1 VRERER
7 DRNCGSLYRFYSCES
22 ICLFYKTSLRARA
35 SYVVYANA
43 QRRINSLYHFSLYEN
58 ICLSYKTSTLPCN
71 CFHLFGGGGYDSILW
86 LSFAQQ
92 KLNGSGMEKDLG
104 CKAPSLLTVRVTRGG
119 DQPYPEHNASYNARV
134 VKSYK
139 TTSSL
144 LKCFLLLWKNTLHA
158 ITPVL

>member
-1 VRERER
+1 MWYMPMHNAELIA
-7 DRNCGSLYRFYSCES
+7 CIIFLYMKIFVCLIKQAHFLAIVS
-22 ICLFYKTSLRARA
+22 IF
-35 SYVVYANA
+35 
-43 QRRINSLYHFSLYEN
+43 F
-58 ICLSYKTSTLPCN
+58 
-71 CFHLFGGGGYDSILW
+71 GGGYDSILW